1 MKKTFNNRRLR
12 AKLAG
17 RASPGD
23 APLLDHSDAIDEVEQ
38 GLEVLVDDEDRLTLL
53 LEALQAVPDFHANE
67 RSEPFGRLVQHDELG
82 VGHQRAPDGEHLLL
96 SAGKLVAVIAAALG
110 EAREEAEHLG

>member
-17 RASPGD
+17 RAAPYD

-38 GLEVLVDDEDRLTLL
+38 GLEVLVDDEDRLTLV
-53 LEALQAVPDFHANE
+53 LEALETIPDFHADE
-67 RSEPFGRLVQHDELG
+67 RSEPFGRFVQHDELG

-96 SAGKLVAVIAAALG
+96 SAGELVAEIAAALS
-110 EAREEAEHLG
+110 EAWEEAEH